1 MTTITL
7 ADIVK
12 EEQEFLKSNTKMTS
26 KEDSCM
32 CPMIEGCYAIFDQSL
47 EYIQKIVIIIQIN
60 VKNIKNKNIKK
71 DFDNFHFN
79 NFQYSQ

>member
-1 MTTITL
+1 
-7 ADIVK
+7 
-12 EEQEFLKSNTKMTS
+12 MTS

-47 EYIQKIVIIIQIN
+47 NIFKKIVIIIQIN

-71 DFDNFHFN
+71 DFDNFHSMTFN
-79 NFQYSQ
+79 TLNKDGINVE